1 MHTIVNVNSTINEQW
16 EKKLWYSYVA
26 TMNFLTRMYGLSGA
40 SGKLKN
46 NLHIRDAEVDKKT
59 SWSGRHCCLWC
70 HITSSQLSESPSS
83 RAVTLRTNTTLE
95 RDLQAFE
102 SDGGDIKKAKRHQ
115 ETIFVCCR

>member
-1 MHTIVNVNSTINEQW
+1 MVFICGDYE
-16 EKKLWYSYVA
+16 
-26 TMNFLTRMYGLSGA
+26 FLTRMYGLSGA

-70 HITSSQLSESPSS
+70 HITSSQLSETPSS

-102 SDGGDIKKAKRHQ
+102 SDGGDIKKAKEFNNVIRKQ
-115 ETIFVCCR
+115 YLSVALEKAGYIVMRI